1 MLLLLQIIVLLCF
14 VGLVVVLFIEKLD
27 YLMFA
32 FIFIIISGVATAII
46 LPFVE
51 AELPIGVD
59 HTLNPS
65 SIEFYVEA
73 IDWEVISFLIAMFI
87 IVEILNERKIFH
99 EVSRRIIVKF
109 KDQIRLMFYFICIV
123 STLSASILEDLSV
136 AIIFGPIIVLM
147 CISLS
152 INPTPFLLGMTVCI
166 NLASTLTPFGSAE
179 NVLIANR
186 LNLTFKD
193 FFLNFSV
200 YFVIATILTL
210 VLLDVFILRKY
221 LKTEWEPRCEEQG
234 IDTNNLVV
242 KESVEIPQKDLNTIF
257 YKRSTKLESSL
268 KKQIDN
274 RTFFLNL
281 GAIVVFLV
289 LLIVIPSIWLPT
301 FISLVIFILINPVKT
316 NRSLKARPNL
326 SFYLRRVDFK
336 LVFFFICLF
345 VLVHLMEANGTIFYI
360 ETLLENVSQS
370 NVFVL
375 SITILILTSVFSA
388 FLDNAPV
395 TIIFLP
401 IIEILLGLE
410 NYAGLGTP
418 IIIAFVLGIN
428 LGGNFLPQGSAPDLM
443 TLEIAREYCV
453 DDLNYKKLFKV
464 GGLFAL
470 LHVVIGIVYIVFFVY
485 VL

>member
-14 VGLVVVLFIEKLD
+14 LGLVVVLFIDKLD
-27 YLMFA
+27 YLVFA
-32 FIFIIISGVATAII
+32 FLFIIIAGVATAFF
-46 LPFVE
+46 LE
-51 AELPIGVD
+51 SPIGTD
-59 HTLNPS
+59 LNPN

-73 IDWEVISFLIAMFI
+73 VDWEVVSFLIAMFT

-99 EVSRRIIVKF
+99 EISRRIVIKF
-109 KDQIRLMFYFICIV
+109 KNRIRLMFYFICLV
-123 STLSASILEDLSV
+123 STISASILEDLSV
-136 AIIFGPIIVLM
+136 AIIFGPVIVLICM
-147 CISLS
+147 SLN

-179 NVLIANR
+179 NVLIFNQ
-186 LNLTFKD
+186 LDLTFG
-193 FFLNFSV
+193 FFLKNFSV
-200 YFVIATILTL
+200 FFIIATIITL
-210 VLLDVFILRKY
+210 VLLDLIVLRRY
-221 LKTEWEPRCEEQG
+221 LNREWIPECEDRG
-234 IDTNNLVV
+234 INTKDLKI
-242 KESVEIPQKDLNTIF
+242 KENIEVIQKDIQSVF
-257 YKRSTKLESSL
+257 YKSSKKIDRTL
-268 KKQIDN
+268 KKIVDN
-274 RTFFLNL
+274 KTFYLNL
-281 GAIVVFLV
+281 GAILLFIFLLVF
-289 LLIVIPSIWLPT
+289 IPTIWLPT
-301 FISLVIFILINPVKT
+301 FISLVIFIFINPVR
-316 NRSLKARPNL
+316 NRADKKARPNL
-326 SFYLRRVDFK
+326 SYYIRKVDFK

-345 VLVHLMEANGTIFYI
+345 VLVHLMEANGTIKFL
-360 ETLLENVSQS
+360 ELLLENVSQS

-375 SITILILTSVFSA
+375 SIIVLVLTSVFSA

-401 IIEILLGLE
+401 IIKILLDH
-410 NYAGLGTP
+410 YPFDVMSTP

-470 LHVVIGIVYIVFFVY
+470 LHIVLGIGYIAFYVY